1 MTACA
6 EGIPFMPTAP
16 ADYSVD
22 SIFTPFTLGGVRIK
36 NRFAMAPMTRNFSP
50 DGIPGTDVAEYY
62 ARRARHGVGLVVTE
76 GTVVDHP
83 GSSHS
88 STVPRIYG
96 DKALAGW
103 AEVVRRV
110 HAEDGKI
117 FAQLWHVGLDPL
129 AGEALGPGTT
139 LIGPSGLVAPGQQ
152 ITEPMIQQQIDDVV
166 AAFAKAAAEAERLG
180 FDGVELHGGHGYL
193 IDQFFWE
200 GTNQRTDAYGG
211 DVAART
217 RFAVE
222 IIEAVRAEVSADFP
236 VVLRFSQW
244 KTADFTVKI
253 AADPQELEAFL
264 APLTDAGVT
273 AFHCSTRRFG
283 PPSSRGPT
291 SPWPAGRRSSPASRS
306 SRSARWAWT
315 ATTSP
320 CSRRAP
326 APAPTASPASSN
338 GSNAASST
346 SSRWAAPCSPTRSG
360 SPRCATAASRNWP
373 LQPAVPGHPRLT
385 DAGPLPERKPHTM
398 TDVAQAETGP
408 ASPEAARPT
417 GDDGAPLAFPFTRK
431 CPLSTPT
438 STPTCATPAPRPRSA
453 CSCRARR
460 HGC

>member
-1 MTACA
+1 
-6 EGIPFMPTAP
+6 MPTAP

-273 AFHCSTRRFG
+273 AFHCSTRRFWTPEFEG
-283 PPSSRGPT
+283 SDLTLAGWTKKLTGKPVITVGSVGLDSDYVTMFAEGTGAGTDSIAGVLERLERGEFDVVAVGRALLADAEWVSKVRDGRFEELAPF
-291 SPWPAGRRSSPASRS
+291 SPQSL
-306 SRSARWAWT
+306 
-315 ATTSP
+315 AT
-320 CSRRAP
+320 
-326 APAPTASPASSN
+326 
-338 GSNAASST
+338 
-346 SSRWAAPCSPTRSG
+346 
-360 SPRCATAASRNWP
+360 
-373 LQPAVPGHPRLT
+373 
-385 DAGPLPERKPHTM
+385 
-398 TDVAQAETGP
+398 
-408 ASPEAARPT
+408 
-417 GDDGAPLAFPFTRK
+417 LA
-431 CPLSTPT
+431 
-438 STPTCATPAPRPRSA
+438 
-453 CSCRARR
+453 
-460 HGC
+460 